1 MTKKVKRTSVGIF
14 YSFLDMYV
22 NSINA
27 KKKKGWILWGTSDFH
42 KTLKNKRWPRKHR
55 PMHIQA

>member
-27 KKKKGWILWGTSDFH
+27 KKKKRLDFVGDVRFSQN
-42 KTLKNKRWPRKHR
+42 NKE
-55 PMHIQA
+55 

>member
-14 YSFLDMYV
+14 YSFLDIHV

-27 KKKKGWILWGTSDFH
+27 KKKRLNFVGDIRFTQN
-42 KTLKNKRWPRKHR
+42 NKE
-55 PMHIQA
+55 

>member
-14 YSFLDMYV
+14 YSFLDMHV

-27 KKKKGWILWGTSDFH
+27 KKKKKGWILWGTSDFH
-42 KTLKNKRWPRKHR
+42 KTIKNKKV
-55 PMHIQA
+55 A

>member
-27 KKKKGWILWGTSDFH
+27 KKKKKVGFCGGRQIFT
-42 KTLKNKRWPRKHR
+42 K
-55 PMHIQA
+55 Q

>member
-14 YSFLDMYV
+14 YSFLDMHV

-27 KKKKGWILWGTSDFH
+27 KKKKKKKVGFCGGHQIFT
-42 KTLKNKRWPRKHR
+42 K
-55 PMHIQA
+55 Q

>member
-27 KKKKGWILWGTSDFH
+27 KKKKVGFCGGLQIFT
-42 KTLKNKRWPRKHR
+42 K
-55 PMHIQA
+55 Q